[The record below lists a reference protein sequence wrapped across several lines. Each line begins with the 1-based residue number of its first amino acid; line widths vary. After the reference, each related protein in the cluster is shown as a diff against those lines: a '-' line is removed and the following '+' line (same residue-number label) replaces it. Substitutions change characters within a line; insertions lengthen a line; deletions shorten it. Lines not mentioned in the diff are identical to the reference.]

1 MSNFVTYS
9 FTLKACISLKA
20 IRRGQEIHNEIIE
33 RELDSNPCLVAILVY
48 VYATCGIF
56 EDANAVIKLLLARG
70 NVSWNP
76 FISGYIESLSH
87 H

>member
-1 MSNFVTYS
+1 MLNFVTYI

-33 RELDSNPCLVAILVY
+33 RELDSDLCLVAILVDA
-48 VYATCGIF
+48 YAKCGIF
-56 EDANAVIKLLLARG
+56 EDVIALIRLLSAKD

-76 FISGYIESLSH
+76 FISGYIESL
-87 H
+87 